1 MSTDTQSFREK
12 LEAQHDFPGLYTF
25 KFIIPEEKKEQVV
38 AVLPEG
44 ELSYKAS
51 SGKKYTSIT
60 LKASVKSSDEVIATY
75 TEVAKIEGVLSL

>member
-1 MSTDTQSFREK
+1 MSADSQSFREK
-12 LEAQHDFPGLYTF
+12 LEAQHDFPGPYTF
-25 KFIIPEEKKEQVV
+25 KFIIPEDKKGEVE
-38 AVLPEG
+38 ARLPKG

-60 LKASVKSSDEVIATY
+60 LKATMKSSDEVIAVY

>member
-1 MSTDTQSFREK
+1 MSADQRSFREK
-12 LEAQHDFPGLYTF
+12 LEAQHDFPGPYTF
-25 KFIIPEEKKEQVV
+25 KFIIPEGKKDEVV
-38 AVLPEG
+38 ARLPKG

-60 LKASVKSSDEVIATY
+60 LKATMKSSDEVIDIY